1 MSEQENPDISSPPP
15 TASTKPSH
23 ETWSKPSA
31 NIRLTQKRKALLL
44 AFLDELGDG
53 ATPYDAIDHCI
64 SVATASRKTADRYQD
79 DEATQAA
86 AIDHAADGLHRRA
99 DSIDRQLSE
108 LAGGVSNLVELM
120 SAMSNMPGFGGDG
133 FDGESPPIS
142 EWLHHEAEQFGA
154 TTILASARWNGSERQ
169 GQTSMGME
177 LVVERKAVGG
187 YKGPDRKSTPSMVKL
202 DGIGESNPL
211 ARSLPM
217 REFYLA
223 CSKGAEGG
231 WTISAHAIA
240 ANGGIGESLGSVRQ
254 N

>member
-15 TASTKPSH
+15 TASTQAFPA

-99 DSIDRQLSE
+99 DSI
-108 LAGGVSNLVELM
+108 
-120 SAMSNMPGFGGDG
+120 
-133 FDGESPPIS
+133 
-142 EWLHHEAEQFGA
+142 
-154 TTILASARWNGSERQ
+154 
-169 GQTSMGME
+169 
-177 LVVERKAVGG
+177 
-187 YKGPDRKSTPSMVKL
+187 
-202 DGIGESNPL
+202 
-211 ARSLPM
+211 
-217 REFYLA
+217 
-223 CSKGAEGG
+223 
-231 WTISAHAIA
+231 
-240 ANGGIGESLGSVRQ
+240 
-254 N
+254 

>member
-1 MSEQENPDISSPPP
+1 MSKHENPDISNPTPPI
-15 TASTKPSH
+15 STIH

-44 AFLDELGDG
+44 AFLDDLSNG

-64 SVATASRKTADRYQD
+64 SVATASRKMADRYQD
-79 DEATQAA
+79 DGATQAA
-86 AIDHAADGLHRRA
+86 AIDHAVDGLHRRA
-99 DSIDRQLSE
+99 DSIDRQLGE

-133 FDGESPPIS
+133 FDGEAPPIS
-142 EWLHHEAEQFGA
+142 AWLRHEAEQLGS

-177 LVVERKAVGG
+177 LVVERRAVGG

-202 DGIGESNPL
+202 DGVTESNPL

-231 WTISAHAIA
+231 WTISAHSIA
-240 ANGGIGESLGSVRQ
+240 ANGGIGESLGSIRQ
-254 N
+254 T

>member
-1 MSEQENPDISSPPP
+1 MSEANSSDISSNPL
-15 TASTKPSH
+15 TASIKAVH

-31 NIRLTQKRKALLL
+31 NIRLTAKRKTLLL
-44 AFLDELGDG
+44 AFLDELGTS

-64 SVATASRKTADRYQD
+64 SVATASRKMADRYQD
-79 DEATQAA
+79 AEATQAS
-86 AIDHAADGLHRRA
+86 AIDQAADDLHSRA
-99 DSIDRQLSE
+99 DSIDRKLGDI
-108 LAGGVSNLVELM
+108 AGGVANLVELM

-133 FDGESPPIS
+133 FDGEAPPIS
-142 EWLHHEAEQFGA
+142 EWLRHEAEQFGS

-223 CSKGAEGG
+223 CSKGADGG
-231 WTISAHAIA
+231 WMISAHAIA
-240 ANGGIGESLGSVRQ
+240 SNGGIGESLGSVRQ